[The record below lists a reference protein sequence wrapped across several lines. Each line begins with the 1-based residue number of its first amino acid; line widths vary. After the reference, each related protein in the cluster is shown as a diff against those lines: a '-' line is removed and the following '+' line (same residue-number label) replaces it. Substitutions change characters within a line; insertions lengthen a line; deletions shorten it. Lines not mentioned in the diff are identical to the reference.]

1 MFSKPRI
8 LVVEPRESWAGIML
22 DAFTHTEAELI
33 VVGSYDAMLM
43 TLSTEPV
50 DLAVVDLW
58 LDETL
63 SDADIDRNGT
73 HDGLEALMHLAEYF
87 GDVAL
92 IVISEEG
99 ERETLLNTPGMP
111 QDTLFIERPRFSPE
125 LLRKLAFGLLADR
138 PESSA
143 AEAPARRMGS
153 TGLVRLEQTPPRVG
167 SRPGRPRVLIVE
179 DQPFW
184 LNILARL
191 MEEAGYFWRVATT
204 YEQATGRLRL
214 ESFHAVLLNLTAGEP
229 SAGRSWQLL
238 DYLTRNC
245 PRTKMIII
253 SGHLTSADV
262 ARLFLGYPVKGYI
275 DKNTFDRDE
284 LLRLIEQQVAGPTLR
299 VQLLGDFRVWR
310 DGRLV
315 NHFGS
320 GEAETAL
327 KILLTRRGAA
337 ISADE
342 LVQYMWANGDKPA
355 YARLTEA
362 INSVRMALEP
372 DLPRA
377 ADSRLILRDGAN
389 YRFEITPNVEIDA
402 DQFQQLFEEGRQAE
416 ERNQPA
422 SALRAYEQMR
432 QLYRGD
438 FLTMDRASAWTM
450 KERTALQKLYS
461 ESLSR
466 LSDLY
471 AGQGRLDLAVTAINQ
486 ALEVDS
492 YSEGIYRRLM
502 RYHACRGDRNAALA
516 VYRRLVKLFS
526 ELFSEEIS
534 PITQQVFEDIEAGRP
549 VNCVEVRR
557 SSGEWRTV
565 TGIQSS

>member
-8 LVVEPRESWAGIML
+8 LLVEPREAWAGILL
-22 DAFTHTEAELI
+22 DSFINSEVDLSLVTR
-33 VVGSYDAMLM
+33 YDAMR
-43 TLSTEPV
+43 TALSTDPI
-50 DLAVVDLW
+50 DLAIVDLW
-58 LDETL
+58 LDESL
-63 SDADIDRNGT
+63 SEGDADRNGT
-73 HDGLEALMHLAEYF
+73 HDGLEAIMHLAEHHSNV
-87 GDVAL
+87 GL
-92 IVISEEG
+92 IVVSEEG
-99 ERETLLNTPGMP
+99 ERENLLNTPGMP
-111 QDTLFIERPRFSPE
+111 HDTLLIERPRFSPE
-125 LLRKLAFGLLADR
+125 LLRKLALGLLADR
-138 PESSA
+138 DDTPA
-143 AEAPARRMGS
+143 GARRIGS
-153 TGLVRLEQTPPRVG
+153 TGLVRLEQTPPPVG

-184 LNILARL
+184 LNILSRL

-229 SAGRSWQLL
+229 TTGRSWQLL

-245 PRTKMIII
+245 PRTKLVII

-275 DKNTFDRDE
+275 DKNTFDKDE

-299 VQLLGDFRVWR
+299 FQTLGDFRVWR
-310 DGRLV
+310 DGRLITY
-315 NHFGS
+315 FGPP
-320 GEAETAL
+320 EAETVL
-327 KILLTRRGAA
+327 KVLITRRGAA

-342 LVQYMWANGDKPA
+342 LVQYIWVNGDKPA
-355 YARLTEA
+355 YARLAEA

-372 DLPRA
+372 DLPRP

-389 YRFEITPNVEIDA
+389 YRFEITPNVEVDA

-416 ERNQPA
+416 ERNQLTA
-422 SALRAYEQMR
+422 AQRAYEQMR
-432 QLYRGD
+432 ELYRGD
-438 FLTMDRASAWTM
+438 YLNADRASAWTM

-466 LSDLY
+466 LADLY
-471 AGQGRLDLAVTAINQ
+471 AGQNRLDLAITAINH

-502 RYHACRGDRNAALA
+502 RYHACRGDKNAALA
-516 VYRRLVKLFS
+516 VYRRLVKLFH

-534 PITQQVFEDIEAGRP
+534 PVTQQVYEDIEAGRP
-549 VNCVEVRR
+549 VNCVEGRR
-557 SSGEWRTV
+557 PSGEWR
-565 TGIQSS
+565 ILAERQSG